1 MPTTPSSFAERGL
14 MESLLDKVAVV
25 TGGASGIGLAM
36 AQRFLAEG
44 MKVVIADVEAPAL
57 AAAVERLGAEGRE
70 VLAVRTDVTVWADVE
85 ALAAAAYERY
95 GAVHVVCNNA
105 GVVTRGAA
113 WEQSLEDWTWVIG
126 VDLWGVIHG
135 VKAFVPR
142 MLASGEPGHVVS
154 TASIAGLFAM
164 PTIAPYNVAKVGVV
178 ALSETL
184 HHDLRAAGSSIGVS
198 VLCPGVVPTRIGES
212 DRNRPEAAPAGT
224 QFETATQR
232 QPPPTARTVEQVAE
246 MVVDAIRTDRFWI
259 LTHPEYHEWV
269 RKKADGII
277 EGTTVIAPPIF

>member
-1 MPTTPSSFAERGL
+1 

-57 AAAVERLGAEGRE
+57 AAAVERLGAEGRPTSVDGGR

-85 ALAAAAYERY
+85 ALAEAAYERY

-212 DRNRPEAAPAGT
+212 DRNRPEGAPEGT
-224 QFETATQR
+224 RFETATQR

-246 MVVDAIRTDRFWI
+246 LVVDAIRTDRFWI

>member
-1 MPTTPSSFAERGL
+1 

-36 AQRFLAEG
+36 AERFLAEG

-70 VLAVRTDVTVWADVE
+70 VLAVRTDVTLWADVE
-85 ALAAAAYERY
+85 ALADAAYERY

-113 WEQSLEDWTWVIG
+113 WEQSLEDWKWVIG

-198 VLCPGVVPTRIGES
+198 VLCPGVVPTRIGDS
-212 DRNRPEAAPAGT
+212 DRNRPEGAPAGT
-224 QFETATQR
+224 RFETATQR

-246 MVVDAIRTDRFWI
+246 LVVDAIRTDRFWI

-277 EGTTVIAPPIF
+277 EGTTVIAPPVF

>member
-1 MPTTPSSFAERGL
+1 
-14 MESLLDKVAVV
+14 MEALPDKVAVV
-25 TGGASGIGLAM
+25 TGGASGIGLAL
-36 AQRFLAEG
+36 AERFLAEG

-57 AAAVERLGAEGRE
+57 DAAVERLGADQ

-85 ALAAAAYERY
+85 ALAQAAYDRF

-113 WEQSLEDWTWVIG
+113 WEQSLEDWNWVIG

-212 DRNRPEAAPAGT
+212 DRNRPEGAPGT
-224 QFETATQR
+224 RFETATQR

-246 MVVDAIRTDRFWI
+246 LVVDAIRTDRFWI

-269 RKKADGII
+269 SKKAEGII

>member
-1 MPTTPSSFAERGL
+1 M
-14 MESLLDKVAVV
+14 
-25 TGGASGIGLAM
+25 
-36 AQRFLAEG
+36 
-44 MKVVIADVEAPAL
+44 
-57 AAAVERLGAEGRE
+57 
-70 VLAVRTDVTVWADVE
+70 LAVRTDVTVWDDVE
-85 ALAAAAYERY
+85 ALAEAAYERY

-113 WEQSLEDWTWVIG
+113 WEQSLEDWQWVIG

-142 MLASGEPGHVVS
+142 MLASGEPGHIVS
-154 TASIAGLFAM
+154 TASVAGLFAL
-164 PTIAPYNVAKVGVV
+164 PSIAPYNVAKVGVV

-184 HHDLRAAGSSIGVS
+184 HHDLRAVGSSIGVS

-212 DRNRPEAAPAGT
+212 DRNRPTGAPEGT
-224 QFETATQR
+224 RFDTVTQR

-246 MVVDAIRTDRFWI
+246 LVVDAIRTDRFWI

-269 RKKADGII
+269 TKKADGII

>member
-1 MPTTPSSFAERGL
+1 
-14 MESLLDKVAVV
+14 MESLIDKVAVV
-25 TGGASGIGLAM
+25 TGGASGIGFAM
-36 AQRFLAEG
+36 AERFLAEG
-44 MKVVIADVEAPAL
+44 MKVAIADVEAPAL
-57 AAAVERLGAEGRE
+57 AAAAERLGADGRPSSVDGSN
-70 VLAVRTDVTVWADVE
+70 VLAVRTDVTVWDEVE
-85 ALAAAAYERY
+85 ALAQAAYDRY

-113 WEQSLEDWTWVIG
+113 WEQSLEDWQWVVG

-142 MLASGEPGHVVS
+142 MLDSGEPGHVVN

-184 HHDLRAAGSSIGVS
+184 HHDLRAAGASIGVS
-198 VLCPGVVPTRIGES
+198 VLCPGVVPTRIGDS
-212 DRNRPEAAPAGT
+212 DRNRPEGAAAGAR
-224 QFETATQR
+224 FETATQR

-246 MVVDAIRTDRFWI
+246 LVVDAIRTDRFWI

-269 RKKADGII
+269 LKKAEGIVD
-277 EGTTVIAPPIF
+277 GTTVIAPPVF

>member
-1 MPTTPSSFAERGL
+1 MPTTPSSSTDRGV
-14 MESLLDKVAVV
+14 MESLRDKVAVV

-36 AQRFLAEG
+36 AERFLAEG
-44 MKVVIADVEAPAL
+44 MKVVIADVEAAALSPA
-57 AAAVERLGAEGRE
+57 AERLGTDGAE
-70 VLAVRTDVTVWADVE
+70 VLAVQTDVTVWADVE
-85 ALAAAAYERY
+85 ALAEAAYERY

-113 WEQSLEDWTWVIG
+113 WEQSLEDWQWVIG

-198 VLCPGVVPTRIGES
+198 VLCPGVVPTRH
-212 DRNRPEAAPAGT
+212 R
-224 QFETATQR
+224 
-232 QPPPTARTVEQVAE
+232 
-246 MVVDAIRTDRFWI
+246 
-259 LTHPEYHEWV
+259 
-269 RKKADGII
+269 
-277 EGTTVIAPPIF
+277 